1 MTIHKHDAHE
11 VPDNPWAE
19 LALVTA
25 LLVVFF
31 IILASKYVW

>member
-1 MTIHKHDAHE
+1 MTIHEHRDHK

-25 LLVVFF
+25 LVVIF